1 MTMKIPYGRMNRVNV
16 PAYGVQLFS
25 EHRRIRGPP
34 QSKGEV
40 HLKAFVE
47 CVLMQN

>member
-1 MTMKIPYGRMNRVNV
+1 MPIKIPYGRINRVNV
-16 PAYGVQLFS
+16 PAYGIKLFG
-25 EHRRIRGPP
+25 EHRRIGPP

-40 HLKAFVE
+40 HLKAFAE